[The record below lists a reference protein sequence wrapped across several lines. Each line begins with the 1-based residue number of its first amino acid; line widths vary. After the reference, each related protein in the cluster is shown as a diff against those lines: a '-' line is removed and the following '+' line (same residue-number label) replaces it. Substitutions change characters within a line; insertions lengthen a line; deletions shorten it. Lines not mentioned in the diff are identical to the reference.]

1 MYRCFLYLRN
11 SKDSR
16 PKACKCVWVANL
28 NDLDLREN
36 TVVKWKFL
44 SFKAAEYLFTEIDSK
59 QIGEL
64 LHSFDLAVKV
74 FNFVSH
80 STWISLILEQG
91 GKCLLTLW
99 NVLKV
104 LLSIA
109 LLFFKIL
116 NTCLASISFLN
127 SIANCFQ
134 IKKLAFS
141 PVVNIN
147 VRVLKFTGNFIKT
160 AETILIVWVC

>member
-28 NDLDLREN
+28 DDLDLREN
-36 TVVKWKFL
+36 TVIKWKFL
-44 SFKAAEYLFTEIDSK
+44 SFEAAEDLFTEIDSK
-59 QIGEL
+59 QISEL
-64 LHSFDLAVKV
+64 LHSFNLAVKV
-74 FNFVSH
+74 FNLVSD
-80 STWISLILEQG
+80 STWISFILEQS
-91 GKCLLTLW
+91 GKCLLTLR

-104 LLSIA
+104 LLSVS

-116 NTCLASISFLN
+116 NRCLTSISFLN
-127 SIANCFQ
+127 SIANCSQ

-141 PVVNIN
+141 PVVDIN
-147 VRVLKFTGNFIKT
+147 VRVLKFTSNFI
-160 AETILIVWVC
+160 